1 MTLFQKP
8 YDLSYEDIEK
18 YVKNWDG
25 VDDQTYFEYL
35 YFLCDRY
42 ARSKR
47 YFRTNCEYDQFNIR
61 AATNLYNRFE
71 KNGYSDYSECLDEIS
86 YDVRL
91 TVTFDVKAVQ
101 ETKKYALSNQLSDLL
116 ISNVNKNLRIDI
128 TDITKFID
136 SFLNTLPK
144 KKNSSEFDCLCTSVK
159 LSFLKLLDTTDIDS
173 LLDFSTTIDIPV
185 VLYYVD
191 KSYSAY
197 IVNLV
202 NQILCCLRDNF
213 NRVICSKVET
223 IDTLKLKELLR
234 EQSN

>member
-8 YDLSYEDIEK
+8 YDLSYEAIEN

-25 VDDQTYFEYL
+25 EDDQTYFEYL

-47 YFRTNCEYDQFNIR
+47 YFRTNSEYDQFNIR
-61 AATNLYNRFE
+61 AATNLYDRFE
-71 KNGYSDYSECLDEIS
+71 QNGYSDYRECLDEIS

-91 TVTFDVKAVQ
+91 TVTYDVKAVQ
-101 ETKKYALSNQLSDLL
+101 ETKKYALSNQLSDLF
-116 ISNVNKNLRIDI
+116 INNINKHLRIDI

-136 SFLNTLPK
+136 RFLENLPK
-144 KKNSSEFDCLCTSVK
+144 RKNSSEFDRLCTSIK
-159 LSFLKLLDTTDIDS
+159 LSFLKLLDTNVDL
-173 LLDFSTTIDIPV
+173 LLDFSRTIDIPV
-185 VLYYVD
+185 ILYHTD
-191 KSYSAY
+191 ESYRAY
-197 IVNLV
+197 IVNIV

-213 NRVICSKVET
+213 NRVICSKAET

-234 EQSN
+234 EQS